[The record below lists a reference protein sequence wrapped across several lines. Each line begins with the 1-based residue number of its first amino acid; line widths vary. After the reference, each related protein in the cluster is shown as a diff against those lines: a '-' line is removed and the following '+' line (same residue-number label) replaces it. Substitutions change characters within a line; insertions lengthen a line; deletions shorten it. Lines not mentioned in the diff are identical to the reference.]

1 MHNKKNVQ
9 LINTNV
15 GDYRANMRNTYFT
28 SYFPLISIILFSI
41 SSAFFFENQSLIILR
56 KIGLYDGLLEF
67 FSGTEI
73 KLTILFFIF
82 LLFFMML
89 SAIKLISDTILQ
101 FGLLLFSKETT
112 GESLKSA
119 RLTSI
124 IYCIGGMLSVFFSF
138 SIYAVG
144 LVFFITTMIA
154 FTYIVYK
161 VSFNLSAG
169 GLVGFVFFQTLSM
182 GAILAAI
189 SYTVIKL
196 YNSLLASLPI

>member
-41 SSAFFFENQSLIILR
+41 SSVFFFENQSLIILR

-73 KLTILFFIF
+73 KLTILFLIF

-89 SAIKLISDTILQ
+89 SAIKLISDTNN
-101 FGLLLFSKETT
+101 G
-112 GESLKSA
+112 A
-119 RLTSI
+119 N
-124 IYCIGGMLSVFFSF
+124 
-138 SIYAVG
+138 
-144 LVFFITTMIA
+144 
-154 FTYIVYK
+154 YK
-161 VSFNLSAG
+161 I
-169 GLVGFVFFQTLSM
+169 M
-182 GAILAAI
+182 E
-189 SYTVIKL
+189 
-196 YNSLLASLPI
+196 